1 MLERFQSMVFTFQLY
16 LEHSGNLAEMMSINL
31 KHVHF
36 FGYIEWN
43 LKTFYDN

>member
-1 MLERFQSMVFTFQLY
+1 MLERFQLMVFTFQLN

-31 KHVHF
+31 KHVHLF
-36 FGYIEWN
+36 CYIELN

>member
-1 MLERFQSMVFTFQLY
+1 MLERFQLMVFTFQLY

-31 KHVHF
+31 KH
-36 FGYIEWN
+36 GYLFCCIEWN